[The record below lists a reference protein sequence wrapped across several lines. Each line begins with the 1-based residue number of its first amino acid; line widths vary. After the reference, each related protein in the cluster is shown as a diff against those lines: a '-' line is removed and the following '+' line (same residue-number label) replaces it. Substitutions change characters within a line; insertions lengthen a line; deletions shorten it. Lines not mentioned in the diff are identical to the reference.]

1 MSRIGKKQI
10 IIPANTEVT
19 VAEGVITVKGP
30 KGTLTRAYNPSYV
43 SVVVDENEVKTAA
56 LHENTHARALWG
68 TYSSHVMNMIQGV
81 NTPFEKKL
89 IIEGVGFRSE
99 VKGSNLEMSLG
110 FSHPVVMAIP
120 EGITLTAEKN
130 NLTITGINKETV
142 GQFAA
147 EVRSQ
152 KKPEPY
158 KGKGIRYSDEII
170 RRKEGKKTV

>member
-10 IIPANTEVT
+10 IIPANTEVS

-30 KGTLTRAYNPSYV
+30 KGTLTREYNPAYV
-43 SVVVDENEVKTAA
+43 SVEVDGEEVKTAA
-56 LHENTHARALWG
+56 LHENVHSKALWG
-68 TYSSHVMNMIQGV
+68 TYSSHIMNMIQGV

-89 IIEGVGFRSE
+89 IVEGVGFRSE
-99 VKGSNLEMSLG
+99 VKGNNLEMALG

-120 EGITLTAEKN
+120 EDITLTAEKN
-130 NLTITGINKETV
+130 NLTVSGINKESV

-147 EVRSQ
+147 EIRAK

-158 KGKGIRYSDEII
+158 KGKGIRYADEVI

>member
-10 IIPANTEVT
+10 IIPAQTEVS

-30 KGTLTRAYNPSYV
+30 KGSLTRAYNPAYV
-43 SVVVDENEVKTAA
+43 SVDVDGEEVKTAA
-56 LHENTHARALWG
+56 LQENVNSRALWG

-99 VKGSNLEMSLG
+99 VKGDKLQMSLG
-110 FSHPVVMAIP
+110 FSHQVIMAIP

-142 GQFAA
+142 GQFSA
-147 EVRSQ
+147 EIRSK

-158 KGKGIRYSDEII
+158 KGKGIRYADEVI

>member
-10 IIPANTEVT
+10 IIPAQTEVT

-30 KGTLTRAYNPSYV
+30 KGILTRAYNPAYV
-43 SVVVDENEVKTAA
+43 SIVVEGEEVKTEA
-56 LHENTHARALWG
+56 LHDNVHAKALWG
-68 TYSSHVMNMIQGV
+68 TYSSHIMNMIQGV

-99 VKGSNLEMSLG
+99 VKGSNLEMALG

-120 EGITLTAEKN
+120 EDITLTAEKN
-130 NLTITGINKETV
+130 NLTISGINKESV

-147 EVRSQ
+147 EIRAQ

-158 KGKGIRYSDEII
+158 KGKGIRYADEII

>member
-10 IIPANTEVT
+10 IIPAQTEVT

-30 KGTLTRAYNPSYV
+30 KGTLTRAYNPAYV
-43 SVVVDENEVKTAA
+43 SIVVEGEEVKTEA
-56 LHENTHARALWG
+56 LHDNVHAKALWG
-68 TYSSHVMNMIQGV
+68 TYSSHIMNMIQGV

-99 VKGSNLEMSLG
+99 VKGSNLEMALG

-120 EGITLTAEKN
+120 EDITLTAEKN
-130 NLTITGINKETV
+130 NLTISGINKESV

-147 EVRSQ
+147 EIRAQ

-158 KGKGIRYSDEII
+158 KGKGIRYADEII